1 MESLLAS
8 AEKAT
13 AEKTLVFLQE
23 QLSELI
29 HRRVSAFHVIK
40 EFISHD
46 EEKHHHTP
54 PLPLQVW
61 VVQT

>member
-23 QLSELI
+23 QLSESI
-29 HRRVSAFHVIK
+29 HRR
-40 EFISHD
+40 
-46 EEKHHHTP
+46 
-54 PLPLQVW
+54 VW